1 MSTGPVSD
9 RIARARR
16 VLERFGVLGAQ
27 VEAEGTEQEIAAIR
41 VPADAWEQVR
51 GEDGARIA
59 AEVRNAGFR
68 YVALDLRLGDGDAEP
83 SGEG

>member
-16 VLERFGVLGAQ
+16 VLEEFGVLGAE

-41 VPADAWEQVR
+41 VPADGWEKVQ
-51 GEDGARIA
+51 GDDGARIA
-59 AEVRNAGFR
+59 AEVRGAGFR
-68 YVALDLRLGDGDAEP
+68 YVALDLRPGGGDAEP
-83 SGEG
+83 PPGE